1 MKNFVKSIVL
11 ALVLMCSTS
20 AMAQREGLS
29 EAGVNFGYMAGAK
42 DMSNFGIGV
51 KYGYMLSDNLRLEA
65 NGMYYFT
72 GAKAD
77 KSYFSEPK
85 HYDINS
91 HYGSGKDTN
100 WFDVNVNA
108 HYLFNVADQ
117 VSIYPIFGFTTMFG
131 KTAFKLADKGF
142 NTIDDLKEVVETNAE
157 FYKDVVTK
165 DKDKKEILKDSYSDK
180 HFRFGINLGFG
191 GQYEITEDFAVTL
204 EAKYKLI
211 KDFGNFNIALGCVV
225 LF

>member
-29 EAGVNFGYMAGAK
+29 EAGVNFGYMTGANGV
-42 DMSNFGIGV
+42 SNFGIGI
-51 KYGYMLSDNLRLEA
+51 KYGYMASDNLRFEA
-65 NGMYYFT
+65 SGMYYFKN
-72 GAKAD
+72 GAESVDYFKGYSKQD
-77 KSYFSEPK
+77 MEDYISGKSTDWF
-85 HYDINS
+85 DINL
-91 HYGSGKDTN
+91 
-100 WFDVNVNA
+100 NA

-117 VSIYPIFGFTTMFG
+117 VSIYPIFGFAFMKG
-131 KTAFKLADKGF
+131 KTSFDW
-142 NTIDDLKEVVETNAE
+142 KEQASQEAYVPEGQN
-157 FYKDVVTK
+157 YKTG
-165 DKDKKEILKDSYSDK
+165 YSDN
-180 HFRFGINLGFG
+180 HFRFGVNLGFG

>member
-29 EAGVNFGYMAGAK
+29 EAGVNFGYMTGANGV
-42 DMSNFGIGV
+42 SNFGIGI
-51 KYGYMLSDNLRLEA
+51 KYGYMASDNLRFEA
-65 NGMYYFT
+65 SGMYYF
-72 GAKAD
+72 GNAKEATD
-77 KSYFSEPK
+77 YFKGYTKQDFEG
-85 HYDINS
+85 YM
-91 HYGSGKDTN
+91 SGKSTS
-100 WFDVNVNA
+100 WYDVNLNA
-108 HYLFNVADQ
+108 HYLFNVAEQ

-131 KTAFKLADKGF
+131 KTAFDW
-142 NTIDDLKEVVETNAE
+142 
-157 FYKDVVTK
+157 KDVASSEACIPEGQK
-165 DKDKKEILKDSYSDK
+165 YNGNYSDR
-180 HFRFGINLGFG
+180 HFRFGVNLGFG